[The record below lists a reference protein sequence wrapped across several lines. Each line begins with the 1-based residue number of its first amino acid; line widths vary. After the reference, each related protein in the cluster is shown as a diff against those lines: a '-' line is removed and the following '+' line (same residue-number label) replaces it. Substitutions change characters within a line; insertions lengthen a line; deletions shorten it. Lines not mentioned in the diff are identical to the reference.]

1 MLREADSGYVLRSTT
16 TSDLGEFLTGPKPVE
31 TAWLSPARQFEE
43 AWFLGLRLN
52 RGVDVNA
59 VEREFGADPVALA
72 MSVVGALVED
82 GLLESD
88 RLTVRLTPRGRMLSN
103 EVFQEFLGLDLNE
116 GEKASSQRPVARAA
130 GAVMVSPALQRGV
143 GKTSNSSRVP

>member
-1 MLREADSGYVLRSTT
+1 
-16 TSDLGEFLTGPKPVE
+16 
-31 TAWLSPARQFEE
+31 
-43 AWFLGLRLN
+43 
-52 RGVDVNA
+52 
-59 VEREFGADPVALA
+59 
-72 MSVVGALVED
+72 
-82 GLLESD
+82 
-88 RLTVRLTPRGRMLSN
+88 MLSN